1 MSFSKRCKKE
11 ILKKEPD
18 YKELDIE
25 LLSYLY
31 FQGSIRIVNNSY
43 QILFKASENIEARYI
58 YKIIKEK
65 YKYSPAME
73 IQNKRKFS
81 KDRSFVVLVEDGKI
95 SDEILKLADKYKLY
109 ETDEFFGNLKNRN
122 QKKIILKLAFLLKGS
137 INDPYRGYNLEINV
151 QEKQEALLIGKI
163 MEEFSINPKLNLR
176 NDLYCIYIKDSDKIS
191 DFLAII
197 GANKSLFDLENV
209 RAMKSI
215 RNDINRQTNFD
226 KANIDR
232 TVKAAFRQVDA
243 INKLKY
249 EKKLD
254 DLPEDLQKIAEIR
267 LSYPY
272 ISLEEL
278 GKMMKPNLSKAKVNY
293 RLQKLIKLSES
304 EEKWPIILPT
314 STCIQNILSWMVLQK
329 LIN

>member
-18 YKELDIE
+18 NKELDME
-25 LLSYLY
+25 LLAYLY
-31 FQGSIRIVNNSY
+31 FQGSIRIVKNSY

-58 YKIIKEK
+58 YKIIREK

-73 IQNKRKFS
+73 IQHKRKFS
-81 KDRSFVVLVEDGKI
+81 KDRSFVVLVEDARV
-95 SDEILKLADKYKLY
+95 SDKILKLADRFSLY
-109 ETDEFFGNLKNRN
+109 ETDKFYENLKSRD

-137 INDPYRGYNLEINV
+137 INDPYRGYNLEINL
-151 QEKQEALLIGKI
+151 QEKEEALLIGKI
-163 MEEFSINPKLNLR
+163 MEDFSINPKLNLR
-176 NDLYCIYIKDSDKIS
+176 NGSYCVYIKDSDKIS

-232 TVKAAFRQVDA
+232 TVKASLRQVDA
-243 INKLKY
+243 INKLK
-249 EKKLD
+249 EKKILD
-254 DLPEDLQKIAEIR
+254 NLPEDLQKIAENR
-267 LSYPY
+267 LAYPY

-278 GKMMKPNLSKAKVNY
+278 GKMMVPVLSKAKVNY

-304 EEKWPIILPT
+304 EEK
-314 STCIQNILSWMVLQK
+314 
-329 LIN
+329 

>member
-18 YKELDIE
+18 YKEIDIE
-25 LLSYLY
+25 LLAYLY

-232 TVKAAFRQVDA
+232 TVKASLRQVDA
-243 INKLKY
+243 INKLKD

-304 EEKWPIILPT
+304 EEKWPAILPT
-314 STCIQNILSWMVLQK
+314 STCTQNILSWMVLQK